1 MPDAEI
7 ADFIDQHNR
16 REKSGG
22 EGAFGG
28 WMGVN
33 CEIHPNDEIFRFFY
47 HHPSSGNP
55 VRDYLADG
63 WRTLSELMVLLE
75 WVDRPL
81 MRTGSFLE
89 FACGYGRFT
98 RHLARFLD
106 GRRIHAADVMPGSA
120 AFVRERFGVLAFDS
134 SSDPGALELPGTF
147 DVVFVLSLF
156 SHLPATTWRRWLARL
171 FEGVAPDGVLVFS
184 THGAGFAARHGVPLD
199 SSGYHF
205 IASSESDSLDGHE
218 YGTTF
223 TSEAFV
229 RDAVAGLPGARVAY
243 FRADHF
249 WSGQD
254 AWVVARDA
262 AA

>member
-1 MPDAEI
+1 MPDTDI
-7 ADFIDQHNR
+7 AAFLEQHNR
-16 REKSGG
+16 RETGG
-22 EGAFGG
+22 GDGAFRD

-47 HHPSSGNP
+47 NHPSSINP

-98 RHLARFLD
+98 RHLARFLE
-106 GRRIHAADVMPGSA
+106 GHRIHAADVMPGSA
-120 AFVRERFGVLAFDS
+120 RFVRERFGVLAFDS
-134 SSDPGALELPGTF
+134 SSDPGALELPRTF

-156 SHLPATTWRRWLARL
+156 SHLPATTWHRWLARL
-171 FEGVAPDGVLVFS
+171 FEAVMPGGVLVFS
-184 THGAGFAARHGVPLD
+184 THGAEFAARHGVPLD
-199 SSGYHF
+199 AAGYHF
-205 IASSESDSLDGHE
+205 IPSSESNSLAAHD

-223 TSEAFV
+223 TNEAFV
-229 RDAVAGLPGARVAY
+229 RDAIAGLPGARVAH

-254 AWVVARDA
+254 AWVVVRGAVA
-262 AA
+262 